1 MNDLNSIDQV
11 EDQVEDQI
19 QKQKIQRQIIKNK
32 VKRKNLIVYSSVYFF
47 LALMVVVAIIPFW
60 IVIIN
65 ATRDGMAIQTKGI
78 TLIPGTS
85 LVDNYKILVQNVDIV
100 RGFGNSLKIAI
111 LVTVLSGYFS
121 ALTAY
126 GFHMYNFKGK
136 NVLFGI
142 ILVFMMV
149 PSQLAFL
156 GYVKWMTQLGLM
168 DTHAALIIPS
178 IASIG
183 TVFFLRAYISS
194 ALSKEI
200 IESAR
205 MDGAGEFYIFH
216 KIALPLMAPGV
227 ATMSIFTF
235 IGSWNNYLS
244 ARVILSSKQ
253 NETLPMVISSLKALR
268 IWYQNQGAIY
278 LGFSISIV
286 PIVIVFIFASKYLIE
301 NISAGAVKG

>member
-1 MNDLNSIDQV
+1 MNNLDQRDQV
-11 EDQVEDQI
+11 AQMQEERR
-19 QKQKIQRQIIKNK
+19 KAERKRKIKNA
-32 VKRKNLIVYSSVYFF
+32 IVYSIVYFF
-47 LALMVVVAIIPFW
+47 LAILVVVAVIPFW

-65 ATRDGMAIQTKGI
+65 ATRDGMSIATQGV
-78 TLIPGTS
+78 TLIPGGS
-85 LVDNYKILVQNVDIV
+85 LKANYEILVENVDIV
-100 RGFGNSLKIAI
+100 RGFLNSLKIAV
-111 LVTVLSGYFS
+111 LVTLLSGYFS

-136 NVLFGI
+136 NVLFGL
-142 ILVFMMV
+142 ILVFMMI

-168 DTHAALIIPS
+168 DTHAALIIPAV
-178 IASIG
+178 ASIG

-194 ALSKEI
+194 AMNKSI

-205 MDGAGEFYIFH
+205 IDGAGELYIFH
-216 KIALPLMAPGV
+216 RIGLPMMAPGV

-244 ARVILSSKQ
+244 ARVILSSKE
-253 NETLPMVISSLKALR
+253 NETLPMVVSSLKALK
-268 IWYQNQGAIY
+268 IWHQNQGAVY
-278 LGFSISIV
+278 LGFAISIV

-301 NISAGAVKG
+301 NIAAGAVKG

>member
-1 MNDLNSIDQV
+1 MSESSVQA
-11 EDQVEDQI
+11 I
-19 QKQKIQRQIIKNK
+19 QSRKEKMEKKNK
-32 VKRKNLIVYSSVYFF
+32 RKKVLVFSTVYLFLAFLIVVT
-47 LALMVVVAIIPFW
+47 VIPFW

-65 ATRDGMAIQTKGI
+65 ATRDGMAISTQGI
-78 TLIPGTS
+78 TLIPGRS
-85 LVDNYKILVQNVDIV
+85 LIENYKILVNNVAIG
-100 RGFGNSLKIAI
+100 RGFFNSLKIAT

-126 GFHMYNFKGK
+126 GFHMYDFKGK
-136 NVLFGI
+136 NFLFGI

-156 GYVKWMTQLGLM
+156 GYVKWITQLGLM

-178 IASIG
+178 VASIG
-183 TVFFLRAYISS
+183 TVFFLRAYISAS
-194 ALSKEI
+194 LSKEI

-205 MDGAGEFYIFH
+205 IDGAGELYIFH
-216 KIALPLMAPGV
+216 RIALPLMAPGV

-244 ARVILSSKQ
+244 ARIILTSKE

-286 PIVIVFIFASKYLIE
+286 PIIVVFIFASKYLIE

>member
-1 MNDLNSIDQV
+1 MSKSMSSASNADVNKRSRKLEN
-11 EDQVEDQI
+11 
-19 QKQKIQRQIIKNK
+19 KIKRDKLIIY
-32 VKRKNLIVYSSVYFF
+32 IVVYTF
-47 LALMVVVAIIPFW
+47 LALLVLVSVVPFW
-60 IVIIN
+60 IVLIN
-65 ATRDGMAIQTKGI
+65 STRDGMSISTQGMS
-78 TLIPGTS
+78 LFPGKS
-85 LVDNYKILVQNVDIV
+85 LVENYKILTSNADVVQ
-100 RGFGNSLKIAI
+100 GFLNSLKISI
-111 LVTVLSGYFS
+111 LVTILSGYFS

-126 GFHMYNFKGK
+126 GFHMYNFRGK
-136 NVLFGI
+136 NFLFGI

-194 ALSKEI
+194 SLSKEL

-205 MDGAGEFYIFH
+205 IDGAGELYIFH
-216 KIALPLMAPGV
+216 RIALPLMAPGV

-244 ARVILSSKQ
+244 ARVILSSKGK
-253 NETLPMVISSLKALR
+253 ETLPMVISSLKALK
-268 IWYQNQGAIY
+268 IWHQNQGAIY
-278 LGFSISIV
+278 LGFAISII
-286 PIVIVFIFASKYLIE
+286 PIVVVFIFASKYLIE

>member
-1 MNDLNSIDQV
+1 MVIPLKGNRIV
-11 EDQVEDQI
+11 ERSAPQTEEER
-19 QKQKIQRQIIKNK
+19 QKELRRNK
-32 VKRKNLIVYSSVYFF
+32 VRKVTVYTLIYLF
-47 LALMVVVAIIPFW
+47 LAFLVVIAVIPFW
-60 IVIIN
+60 IVLIN
-65 ATRDGMAIQTKGI
+65 ATRDGMSISTQGI
-78 TLIPGTS
+78 TLIPGKS
-85 LVDNYKILVQNVDIV
+85 LMENYKILVENVDV
-100 RGFGNSLKIAI
+100 MRGFRNSLKIAVS
-111 LVTVLSGYFS
+111 VTVLSAYFS

-126 GFHMYNFKGK
+126 GFHIYNFRGK
-136 NVLFGI
+136 NVLFGL
-142 ILVFMMV
+142 ILIFMMV

-156 GYVKWMTQLGLM
+156 GYVRLMTQIGLM
-168 DTHAALIIPS
+168 DNHLALIIPS

-194 ALSKEI
+194 SLGREI
-200 IESAR
+200 IEAAR
-205 MDGAGEFYIFH
+205 IDGAGEMYIFH
-216 KIALPLMAPGV
+216 RIALPLMAPGV

-244 ARVILSSKQ
+244 ARVILSSKE

-278 LGFSISIV
+278 LGFAISIV

>member
-1 MNDLNSIDQV
+1 MVNTS
-11 EDQVEDQI
+11 
-19 QKQKIQRQIIKNK
+19 IQRKNK
-32 VKRKNLIVYSSVYFF
+32 YKKIAVYSTVYLFLAFLIVVT
-47 LALMVVVAIIPFW
+47 VIPFW

-65 ATRDGMAIQTKGI
+65 ATRDGMAISTQGI
-78 TLIPGTS
+78 TLIPGSS
-85 LVDNYKILVQNVDIV
+85 LIENYKILVENVNV
-100 RGFGNSLKIAI
+100 GRGFFNSLKIAT
-111 LVTVLSGYFS
+111 LVTILSGYFS

-126 GFHMYNFKGK
+126 GFHMYDFKGK
-136 NVLFGI
+136 NILFGI

-156 GYVKWMTQLGLM
+156 GYVKWITQLGLM

-183 TVFFLRAYISS
+183 TVFFLRAYISAS
-194 ALSKEI
+194 LSKEI

-205 MDGAGEFYIFH
+205 IDGAGELYIFH
-216 KIALPLMAPGV
+216 KMALPLMAPGV

-244 ARVILSSKQ
+244 ARIILTSKE

-286 PIVIVFIFASKYLIE
+286 PIIVVFIFASKYLIE

>member
-1 MNDLNSIDQV
+1 MSKSMSSASNADVNKRSRKLEN
-11 EDQVEDQI
+11 
-19 QKQKIQRQIIKNK
+19 KIKRDKLIIY
-32 VKRKNLIVYSSVYFF
+32 IVVYTF
-47 LALMVVVAIIPFW
+47 LALLVLVSVVPFW
-60 IVIIN
+60 IVLIN
-65 ATRDGMAIQTKGI
+65 STRDGMSISTQGMS
-78 TLIPGTS
+78 LFPGKS
-85 LVDNYKILVQNVDIV
+85 LVENYKILTSNADVVQ
-100 RGFGNSLKIAI
+100 GFLNSLKISI
-111 LVTVLSGYFS
+111 LVTILSGYFS

-126 GFHMYNFKGK
+126 GFHMYNFRGK
-136 NVLFGI
+136 NFLFGI

-156 GYVKWMTQLGLM
+156 GYVKWMTQLGFM

-194 ALSKEI
+194 SLSKEL

-205 MDGAGEFYIFH
+205 IDGAGELYIFH
-216 KIALPLMAPGV
+216 RIALPLMAPGV

-244 ARVILSSKQ
+244 ARVILSSKGK
-253 NETLPMVISSLKALR
+253 ETLPMVISSLKALK
-268 IWYQNQGAIY
+268 IWHQNQGAIY
-278 LGFSISIV
+278 LGFAISII
-286 PIVIVFIFASKYLIE
+286 PIVVVFIFASKYLIE

>member
-1 MNDLNSIDQV
+1 MSNLTTKDQV
-11 EDQVEDQI
+11 ADQAQ
-19 QKQKIQRQIIKNK
+19 QLRKIEK
-32 VKRKNLIVYSSVYFF
+32 KRDRRKKLVVFSMIYSF
-47 LALMVVVAIIPFW
+47 LFLLVVIAIIPFW

-65 ATRDGMAIQTKGI
+65 ATRDGMAISTQGVTI
-78 TLIPGTS
+78 FPGSS
-85 LVDNYKILVQNVDIV
+85 LSENYKILVTNVNVV
-100 RGFGNSLKIAI
+100 RGFLNSLKIAL

-126 GFHMYNFKGK
+126 GFHMYQFRGK
-136 NVLFGI
+136 NFLFGI
-142 ILVFMMV
+142 ILIFMMI

-168 DTHAALIIPS
+168 DNHLALIIPAV
-178 IASIG
+178 ASIG

-194 ALSKEI
+194 SLSKEI

-205 MDGAGEFYIFH
+205 IDGAGELYIFH
-216 KIALPLMAPGV
+216 RIALPLMAPGV

-244 ARVILSSKQ
+244 ARVILSSKS
-253 NETLPMVISSLKALR
+253 NETLPMVISSLKALQ
-268 IWYQNQGAIY
+268 IWHQNQGAIY
-278 LGFSISIV
+278 LGFAISII
-286 PIVIVFIFASKYLIE
+286 PIVVVFIFASKYLIE

>member
-1 MNDLNSIDQV
+1 MNNTENRD
-11 EDQVEDQI
+11 
-19 QKQKIQRQIIKNK
+19 K
-32 VKRKNLIVYSSVYFF
+32 VKIKKNRKMDKFLVYGIIYTF
-47 LALMVVVAIIPFW
+47 LAVVVIVSVIPFW
-60 IVIIN
+60 IVLIN
-65 ATRDGMAIQTKGI
+65 STRDGVSISTQGLTIFPGKS
-78 TLIPGTS
+78 LIE
-85 LVDNYKILVQNVDIV
+85 NYKILTDNTDIM
-100 RGFGNSLKIAI
+100 RGFMNSLKIAVM
-111 LVTVLSGYFS
+111 VTFLSGYFS

-126 GFHMYNFKGK
+126 GFHMYEFKGK
-136 NVLFGI
+136 NFLFGI

-194 ALSKEI
+194 SLSKEI

-205 MDGAGEFYIFH
+205 MDGASELYIFH
-216 KIALPLMAPGV
+216 RIALPLMAPGV

-244 ARVILSSKQ
+244 ARVILSSK
-253 NETLPMVISSLKALR
+253 NLETLPMVISSLKALR

-278 LGFSISIV
+278 LGFAISIV
-286 PIVIVFIFASKYLIE
+286 PIVVVFIFASKYLIE

>member
-1 MNDLNSIDQV
+1 MNNFNQDVDP
-11 EDQVEDQI
+11 I
-19 QKQKIQRQIIKNK
+19 QKQKELDKKRI
-32 VKRKNLIVYSSVYFF
+32 KRKKIIVFSCVYLF
-47 LALMVVVAIIPFW
+47 LALLVIIAIIPFW

-65 ATRDGMAIQTKGI
+65 ATRDGMSISTQGV
-78 TLIPGTS
+78 TLFPGS
-85 LVDNYKILVQNVDIV
+85 SLVENYNILVDNVDVV
-100 RGFGNSLKIAI
+100 RGFLNSLKIAV

-136 NVLFGI
+136 NFLFGI

-156 GYVKWMTQLGLM
+156 GNVKWLTQIGLM
-168 DTHAALIIPS
+168 DNHLALIIPS

-194 ALSKEI
+194 SLSKEI

-205 MDGAGEFYIFH
+205 IDGAGELYIFH
-216 KIALPLMAPGV
+216 RIALPLMAPGV

-244 ARVILSSKQ
+244 ARVILSSKA
-253 NETLPMVISSLKALR
+253 NETLPMVISSLKALK
-268 IWYQNQGAIY
+268 IWHQNQGAIY
-278 LGFSISIV
+278 LGFAISII

>member
-1 MNDLNSIDQV
+1 MDDIQV
-11 EDQVEDQI
+11 
-19 QKQKIQRQIIKNK
+19 QKQITQSERTRKKT
-32 VKRKNLIVYSSVYFF
+32 KRKKIVVYSTIYIF
-47 LALMVVVAIIPFW
+47 LAFLLVITVIPFW

-65 ATRDGMAIQTKGI
+65 ATRDGMAISTQGI
-78 TLIPGTS
+78 TLIPGSS
-85 LVDNYKILVQNVDIV
+85 LFENYKILVDNVDIV
-100 RGFGNSLKIAI
+100 RGFLNSLKIAV

-136 NVLFGI
+136 NFLFGI

-156 GYVKWMTQLGLM
+156 GYVKWITQLGLM
-168 DTHAALIIPS
+168 DTHAALIIPAV
-178 IASIG
+178 ASIG
-183 TVFFLRAYISS
+183 TVFFLRAYISAS
-194 ALSKEI
+194 LSKEI

-205 MDGAGEFYIFH
+205 IDGASELYIFH
-216 KIALPLMAPGV
+216 RIALPLMAPGV

-244 ARVILSSKQ
+244 ARIILTSKE
-253 NETLPMVISSLKALR
+253 NETLPMVIGSLKALR

-278 LGFSISIV
+278 LGFAISIV
-286 PIVIVFIFASKYLIE
+286 PILVVFIFASKYLIE

>member
-1 MNDLNSIDQV
+1 MNNSNS
-11 EDQVEDQI
+11 EN
-19 QKQKIQRQIIKNK
+19 QKLIEQKKRRIKK
-32 VKRKNLIVYSSVYFF
+32 IVIFSSIYLF
-47 LALMVVVAIIPFW
+47 LALLVIVAVIPFW

-65 ATRDGMAIQTKGI
+65 ATRDGMAISTQGVTI
-78 TLIPGTS
+78 LPGTS
-85 LVDNYKILVQNVDIV
+85 LVENYKILVDNVDVV
-100 RGFGNSLKIAI
+100 RGFLNSLKIAI

-136 NVLFGI
+136 NFLFGI
-142 ILVFMMV
+142 ILVFMMI
-149 PSQLAFL
+149 PTQLAFL

-168 DTHAALIIPS
+168 DNHLALIIPAV
-178 IASIG
+178 ASIG

-205 MDGAGEFYIFH
+205 IDGAGELYIFH
-216 KIALPLMAPGV
+216 RIALPLMAPGV

-244 ARVILSSKQ
+244 ARVILSSKA
-253 NETLPMVISSLKALR
+253 NETLPMVISSLKALK
-268 IWYQNQGAIY
+268 IWHQNQGAIY
-278 LGFSISIV
+278 LGFAISII
-286 PIVIVFIFASKYLIE
+286 PIVVVFIFASKYLIE

>member
-1 MNDLNSIDQV
+1 MSDLNNFENVDDQ
-11 EDQVEDQI
+11 E
-19 QKQKIQRQIIKNK
+19 QKLNIQRQRVKKK
-32 VKRKNLIVYSSVYFF
+32 VKRKKILVYSIVYLF
-47 LALMVVVAIIPFW
+47 LAFLVIVAIVPFW

-65 ATRDGMAIQTKGI
+65 STRDGMSISTQGI

-85 LVDNYKILVQNVDIV
+85 LIENYKILVENVNIG
-100 RGFGNSLKIAI
+100 RGFWNSLKIAT

-126 GFHMYNFKGK
+126 GFHMYQFKGR

-142 ILVFMMV
+142 ILIFMMV

-183 TVFFLRAYISS
+183 TVFFLRAYISA

-205 MDGAGEFYIFH
+205 IDGAGELYIFH
-216 KIALPLMAPGV
+216 RIALPLMAPGV

-244 ARVILSSKQ
+244 ARVILSSKE

-268 IWYQNQGAIY
+268 IWYLNQGAIY
-278 LGFSISIV
+278 LGFAISIV
-286 PIVIVFIFASKYLIE
+286 PIVVVFIFASKYLIE

>member
-1 MNDLNSIDQV
+1 MNDLNNKDQV
-11 EDQVEDQI
+11 DDQI
-19 QKQKIQRQIIKNK
+19 EKQNIQRQSIKRK
-32 VKRKNLIVYSSVYFF
+32 VKRKKIIVYTMVYLF
-47 LALMVVVAIIPFW
+47 LALLVIVAVIPFW

-65 ATRDGMAIQTKGI
+65 STRDGMAIQTKGI
-78 TLIPGTS
+78 TLMPGTS
-85 LVDNYKILVQNVDIV
+85 LFENYKILVDNVDV
-100 RGFGNSLKIAI
+100 ARGFWNSLKIAV

-136 NVLFGI
+136 NFLFGI

-183 TVFFLRAYISS
+183 TVFFLRAYISA
-194 ALSKEI
+194 ALSKEV

-205 MDGAGEFYIFH
+205 MDGAGELYIFH
-216 KIALPLMAPGV
+216 RIALPLMAPGV

-253 NETLPMVISSLKALR
+253 NETLPMVISSLKALK

-278 LGFSISIV
+278 LGFAISIV

>member
-1 MNDLNSIDQV
+1 MNDLNNIDQT
-11 EDQVEDQI
+11 DDQI
-19 QKQKIQRQIIKNK
+19 EKNNHQRKKIKKK
-32 VKRKNLIVYSSVYFF
+32 VKRKNIMVYSIIYFF
-47 LALMVVVAIIPFW
+47 LALLVLVAIVPFW

-65 ATRDGMAIQTKGI
+65 STRDGMSISTQGI
-78 TLIPGTS
+78 TLFPGSS
-85 LVDNYKILVQNVDIV
+85 LVENYKILVENVNIG
-100 RGFGNSLKIAI
+100 RGFWNSLKIAT

-126 GFHMYNFKGK
+126 GFHMYQFKGR

-142 ILVFMMV
+142 ILIFMMV

-183 TVFFLRAYISS
+183 TVFFLRAYISA

-205 MDGAGEFYIFH
+205 IDGAGELYIFH
-216 KIALPLMAPGV
+216 RIALPLMAPGV

-244 ARVILSSKQ
+244 ARVILSSKE

-278 LGFSISIV
+278 LGFAISIV
-286 PIVIVFIFASKYLIE
+286 PIVVVFIFASKYLIE

>member
-1 MNDLNSIDQV
+1 MN
-11 EDQVEDQI
+11 
-19 QKQKIQRQIIKNK
+19 KKIQETKR
-32 VKRKNLIVYSSVYFF
+32 KRKNLIVYSCIYLF
-47 LALMVVVAIIPFW
+47 LALLVVVAIIPFW

-65 ATRDGMAIQTKGI
+65 ATRDGMAISTQGVTI
-78 TLIPGTS
+78 FPGTS
-85 LVDNYKILVQNVDIV
+85 LAENYEILVKNVDVV
-100 RGFGNSLKIAI
+100 RGFLNSLKIAL

-126 GFHMYNFKGK
+126 GFHMYNFRGK
-136 NVLFGI
+136 NFLFGI
-142 ILVFMMV
+142 ILIFMMI

-168 DTHAALIIPS
+168 DNHLALIIPAV
-178 IASIG
+178 ASIG

-194 ALSKEI
+194 SLSKEI

-205 MDGAGEFYIFH
+205 IDGAGELYIFH
-216 KIALPLMAPGV
+216 RIALPLMAPGV

-244 ARVILSSKQ
+244 ARVILSSKA
-253 NETLPMVISSLKALR
+253 NETLPMVISSLKALK
-268 IWYQNQGAIY
+268 IWHQNQGAIY
-278 LGFSISIV
+278 LGFAISII
-286 PIVIVFIFASKYLIE
+286 PIVVVFIFASKYLIE

>member
-1 MNDLNSIDQV
+1 M
-11 EDQVEDQI
+11 
-19 QKQKIQRQIIKNK
+19 
-32 VKRKNLIVYSSVYFF
+32 KRDKWIVYIIVYAF
-47 LALMVVVAIIPFW
+47 LAFLVLVSVVPFW
-60 IVIIN
+60 IVLIN
-65 ATRDGMAIQTKGI
+65 ATRDGMSISTQGMS
-78 TLIPGTS
+78 LLPGKS
-85 LVDNYKILVQNVDIV
+85 LVENYKILTSNADVVQ
-100 RGFGNSLKIAI
+100 GFINSLKISV
-111 LVTVLSGYFS
+111 LVTILSGYFS

-126 GFHMYNFKGK
+126 GFHMYNFRGK
-136 NVLFGI
+136 NFLFGI
-142 ILVFMMV
+142 ILIFMMV

-194 ALSKEI
+194 SLSKEL

-205 MDGAGEFYIFH
+205 IDGAGELYIFH
-216 KIALPLMAPGV
+216 RIALPLMAPGV

-244 ARVILSSKQ
+244 ARVILSSKG
-253 NETLPMVISSLKALR
+253 NETLPMVISSLKALK
-268 IWYQNQGAIY
+268 IWHQNQGAIY
-278 LGFSISIV
+278 LGFAISII
-286 PIVIVFIFASKYLIE
+286 PIVVVFIFASKYLIE

>member
-1 MNDLNSIDQV
+1 MSKTNSTLN
-11 EDQVEDQI
+11 
-19 QKQKIQRQIIKNK
+19 QKQKKQKRDKIMVYAII
-32 VKRKNLIVYSSVYFF
+32 YSL
-47 LALMVVVAIIPFW
+47 LALLVIISVVPFW
-60 IVIIN
+60 IVLIN
-65 ATRDGMAIQTKGI
+65 ATRDGVSISTQGI
-78 TLIPGTS
+78 TLIPGKS
-85 LVDNYKILVQNVDIV
+85 LVENYKILTSNVDV
-100 RGFGNSLKIAI
+100 MRGFWNSLKIAI

-136 NVLFGI
+136 NFLFGI
-142 ILVFMMV
+142 ILVFMMI
-149 PSQLAFL
+149 PSQLSFL
-156 GYVKWMTQLGLM
+156 GYVKWMTQLNLM
-168 DTHAALIIPS
+168 DNHLALIIPS

-194 ALSKEI
+194 SLSKEI

-205 MDGAGEFYIFH
+205 IDGAGELYIFH
-216 KIALPLMAPGV
+216 RIALPLMAPGV

-244 ARVILSSKQ
+244 ARVILSSKA
-253 NETLPMVISSLKALR
+253 NETLPMVISSLKALK

-278 LGFSISIV
+278 LGFAISII

>member
-1 MNDLNSIDQV
+1 MSD
-11 EDQVEDQI
+11 E
-19 QKQKIQRQIIKNK
+19 KKPAKK
-32 VKRKNLIVYSSVYFF
+32 KMKRKHVLVYSSIYMF
-47 LALMVVVAIIPFW
+47 LALLVIVAVIPFW

-65 ATRDGMAIQTKGI
+65 ATRDGMSISTQGI
-78 TLIPGTS
+78 TLIPGGS
-85 LVDNYKILVQNVDIV
+85 LIENYKILAENVDIG
-100 RGFGNSLKIAI
+100 RGFFNSLKIAT

-126 GFHMYNFKGK
+126 GFHMYQFKGK
-136 NVLFGI
+136 NILFGI

-183 TVFFLRAYISS
+183 TVFFLRAYISA

-205 MDGAGEFYIFH
+205 MDGAGELYIFH
-216 KIALPLMAPGV
+216 RIALPLMAPGV

-244 ARVILSSKQ
+244 ARVILSSKH

-278 LGFSISIV
+278 LGFAISIV

>member
-1 MNDLNSIDQV
+1 MNNNVIENYEYDQAEKQRAID
-11 EDQVEDQI
+11 D
-19 QKQKIQRQIIKNK
+19 R
-32 VKRKNLIVYSSVYFF
+32 KRKRKKILVYTTTYLF
-47 LALMVVVAIIPFW
+47 LAFLVIISVVPFW

-65 ATRDGMAIQTKGI
+65 ATRDGMSISTQGI
-78 TLIPGTS
+78 TLLPGS
-85 LVDNYKILVQNVDIV
+85 SLMENYRILVDNVNVV
-100 RGFGNSLKIAI
+100 RGFMNSLKIAVA
-111 LVTVLSGYFS
+111 VTVLSGYFS

-126 GFHMYNFKGK
+126 GFHVFNFKGK

-142 ILVFMMV
+142 ILIFMMV

-156 GYVKWMTQLGLM
+156 GYVKLMTQIGLM
-168 DTHAALIIPS
+168 DNHLALIIPA

-194 ALSKEI
+194 SLSKEI
-200 IESAR
+200 IEAAR
-205 MDGAGEFYIFH
+205 IDGAGEFYIFH
-216 KIALPLMAPGV
+216 RIAMPLMAPGV
-227 ATMSIFTF
+227 ATMAIFTF

-244 ARVILSSKQ
+244 ARVMLSSKE

-268 IWYQNQGAIY
+268 IWHQNQGAIY
-278 LGFSISIV
+278 LGFAISIV

>member
-1 MNDLNSIDQV
+1 MNDLNNLDQTD
-11 EDQVEDQI
+11 EQV
-19 QKQKIQRQIIKNK
+19 QKQNAERQRIKKK
-32 VKRKNLIVYSSVYFF
+32 VKRKNILVYSIVYLF
-47 LALMVVVAIIPFW
+47 LAFMVVVAVIPFW

-65 ATRDGMAIQTKGI
+65 STRDGMSISTQGI

-85 LVDNYKILVQNVDIV
+85 LIENYKILVKNVDIG
-100 RGFGNSLKIAI
+100 RGFFNSLKIAVM
-111 LVTVLSGYFS
+111 VTVLSGYFS

-136 NVLFGI
+136 NILFGI

-183 TVFFLRAYISS
+183 TVFFLRAYISA

-205 MDGAGEFYIFH
+205 MDGAGELYIFH
-216 KIALPLMAPGV
+216 RIALPLMVPGV

-253 NETLPMVISSLKALR
+253 NETLPMVISSLKALK
-268 IWYQNQGAIY
+268 IWYLNQGAIY
-278 LGFSISIV
+278 LGFAISIV
-286 PIVIVFIFASKYLIE
+286 PIVVVFIFASKYLIE

>member
-1 MNDLNSIDQV
+1 MLF
-11 EDQVEDQI
+11 
-19 QKQKIQRQIIKNK
+19 R
-32 VKRKNLIVYSSVYFF
+32 SV
-47 LALMVVVAIIPFW
+47 LAVLVVISIIPFW

-65 ATRDGMAIQTKGI
+65 ATRDGMSISTQGI
-78 TLIPGTS
+78 TLLPGVS
-85 LVDNYKILVQNVDIV
+85 LMENYRILQENANVV
-100 RGFGNSLKIAI
+100 RGFLNSLKIAV
-111 LVTVLSGYFS
+111 LVTFLSGYFS

-126 GFHMYNFKGK
+126 GFNTYNFRGK
-136 NVLFGI
+136 NFLFGL
-142 ILVFMMV
+142 ILIFMMI

-194 ALSKEI
+194 SMSREI

-216 KIALPLMAPGV
+216 RIGLPLMAPGV

-244 ARVILSSKQ
+244 ARVILSSQ
-253 NETLPMVISSLKALR
+253 ENETLPMVIASLKALR
-268 IWYQNQGAIY
+268 MWYQNQGAVY
-278 LGFSISIV
+278 LGFAISIV
-286 PIVIVFIFASKYLIE
+286 PIVIIFILASKYLIE

>member
-1 MNDLNSIDQV
+1 MVNTS
-11 EDQVEDQI
+11 
-19 QKQKIQRQIIKNK
+19 IQRKNK
-32 VKRKNLIVYSSVYFF
+32 YKRIAVYSTVYLFLAFLIVVT
-47 LALMVVVAIIPFW
+47 VIPFW

-65 ATRDGMAIQTKGI
+65 ATRDGMAISTQGI
-78 TLIPGTS
+78 TLIPGSS
-85 LVDNYKILVQNVDIV
+85 LIENYKILVENVNV
-100 RGFGNSLKIAI
+100 GRGFFNSLKIAT
-111 LVTVLSGYFS
+111 LVTILSGYFS

-126 GFHMYNFKGK
+126 GFHMYDFKGK
-136 NVLFGI
+136 NILFGI

-156 GYVKWMTQLGLM
+156 GYVKWITQLGLM

-183 TVFFLRAYISS
+183 TVFFLRAYISAS
-194 ALSKEI
+194 LSKEI

-205 MDGAGEFYIFH
+205 IDGAGELYIFH
-216 KIALPLMAPGV
+216 KMALPLMAPGV

-244 ARVILSSKQ
+244 ARIILTSKE

-286 PIVIVFIFASKYLIE
+286 PIIVVFIFASKYLIE

>member
-1 MNDLNSIDQV
+1 MNDVKLGT
-11 EDQVEDQI
+11 
-19 QKQKIQRQIIKNK
+19 KNK
-32 VKRKNLIVYSSVYFF
+32 MKHKHLFVYLGIYLF
-47 LALMVVVAIIPFW
+47 LALLVVVSVIPFW

-65 ATRDGMAIQTKGI
+65 STRDGMSISTQGI
-78 TLIPGTS
+78 TLIPGKS
-85 LVDNYKILVQNVDIV
+85 LIENYKILVENVDIG
-100 RGFGNSLKIAI
+100 RGFFNSLKIAT

-126 GFHMYNFKGK
+126 GFHMYQFKGK
-136 NVLFGI
+136 NFLFGI
-142 ILVFMMV
+142 ILLFMMV

-168 DTHAALIIPS
+168 DNHAALIIPS

-205 MDGAGEFYIFH
+205 MDGAGELYIFH
-216 KIALPLMAPGV
+216 RMALPLMAPGV

-244 ARVILSSKQ
+244 ARVILSSKH

-278 LGFSISIV
+278 LGFAISIV
-286 PIVIVFIFASKYLIE
+286 PIVVVFIFASKYLIE

>member
-1 MNDLNSIDQV
+1 MNDLNNFDQAD
-11 EDQVEDQI
+11 EQI
-19 QKQKIQRQIIKNK
+19 QKQTQRQRIKKK
-32 VKRKNLIVYSSVYFF
+32 VKTRKVIVFSIVYLF
-47 LALMVVVAIIPFW
+47 LALLVIVAVIPFW

-65 ATRDGMAIQTKGI
+65 STRDGMSISTQGI

-85 LVDNYKILVQNVDIV
+85 LVENYKILVENVNIG
-100 RGFGNSLKIAI
+100 RGFWNSLKIATM
-111 LVTVLSGYFS
+111 VTVLSGYFS

-142 ILVFMMV
+142 ILIFMMV

-156 GYVKWMTQLGLM
+156 GYVKWMAQLGLM

-183 TVFFLRAYISS
+183 TVFFLRAYISA

-205 MDGAGEFYIFH
+205 IDGAGELYIFH
-216 KIALPLMAPGV
+216 RIALPLMAPGV

-244 ARVILSSKQ
+244 ARVILSSKEK
-253 NETLPMVISSLKALR
+253 ETLPMVISSLKALR
-268 IWYQNQGAIY
+268 IWYLNQGAIY
-278 LGFSISIV
+278 LGFAISIV
-286 PIVIVFIFASKYLIE
+286 PIVVVFIFASKYLIE

>member
-1 MNDLNSIDQV
+1 MNKQLNRS
-11 EDQVEDQI
+11 
-19 QKQKIQRQIIKNK
+19 
-32 VKRKNLIVYSSVYFF
+32 KRKAKTKKITVYTMIYLF
-47 LALMVVVAIIPFW
+47 LAVMVLIAVIPFW

-65 ATRDGMAIQTKGI
+65 STRDGMSISTQGV
-78 TLIPGTS
+78 TLIPGAS
-85 LVDNYKILVQNVDIV
+85 LVENYKILVENVDIV
-100 RGFGNSLKIAI
+100 RGFWNSLKIAT

-126 GFHMYNFKGK
+126 GFHMYKFKGR

-183 TVFFLRAYISS
+183 TVFFLRAYISA

-205 MDGAGEFYIFH
+205 IDGAGELYIFH
-216 KIALPLMAPGV
+216 RIALPLMAPGV

-244 ARVILSSKQ
+244 ARVILSSKH

-278 LGFSISIV
+278 LGFAISIV
-286 PIVIVFIFASKYLIE
+286 PIVVVFIFASKYLIE

>member
-1 MNDLNSIDQV
+1 MNNTTRKDQTN
-11 EDQVEDQI
+11 DAII
-19 QKQKIQRQIIKNK
+19 QKRKADEK
-32 VKRKNLIVYSSVYFF
+32 KRKRKSFFVYSLIYLGLAF
-47 LALMVVVAIIPFW
+47 LVVVAIIPFW

-65 ATRDGMAIQTKGI
+65 ATRDGMDIATKGI
-78 TLIPGTS
+78 TLIPGKS
-85 LVDNYKILVQNVDIV
+85 LAANYRILVDNVDIV
-100 RGFGNSLKIAI
+100 RAFFNSLKIST

-126 GFHMYNFKGK
+126 GFHLYKFKGK
-136 NVLFGI
+136 NFLFGL
-142 ILVFMMV
+142 ILVFMMI

-168 DTHAALIIPS
+168 DTHAALIIPAV
-178 IASIG
+178 ASIG

-194 ALSKEI
+194 AFSTEI

-216 KIALPLMAPGV
+216 RIGLPLMAPGV

-244 ARVILSSKQ
+244 ARVILSSKE
-253 NETLPMVISSLKALR
+253 NETLPMVISSLKALK

-278 LGFSISIV
+278 LGFAISIV
-286 PIVIVFIFASKYLIE
+286 PIVVVFIFASKYLTQTSHIKYIYE
-301 NISAGAVKG
+301 H